1 MSMIEVLLSY
11 CTWTNF
17 IIYTLVHV
25 LTYWYALNTIKKLIT
40 KDKERDSKYEAFSRT
55 DKDAF
60 TWWKFPRMIIFYI
73 DIVNEPVLI

>member
-25 LTYWYALNTIKKLIT
+25 LTYWYAMNKIKKLIT

-55 DKDAF
+55 DKDTF
-60 TWWKFPRMIIFYI
+60 TWWKFPCMIQLIFT
-73 DIVNEPVLI
+73 IVTNLV